1 MGVRLRLLG
10 GLAFKDLCPSARDPS
25 SAYYRENK
33 DMDLI
38 GRRDDTKDI
47 MKVMDLLG
55 YKPREV
61 FNKFNMGQRMI
72 YYDMENKCR
81 IDIFLDE
88 FVMCH
93 KFNFKENL
101 LEGVK
106 TLPITQLVMTKLQVV
121 EKTDKEY
128 LDLFAAF
135 KDFDVIEGKK
145 GKGILGDEIAELVS
159 KNWGKYTTFAK
170 SMEALKQKAE
180 TLESGDKKLIVSRI
194 EILFSIMCSHP
205 KSPAWR
211 IRSTIGEKA
220 RWYELPET
228 SDRDPMLHS

>member
-1 MGVRLRLLG
+1 MALLPAVAVLGVA
-10 GLAFKDLCPSARDPS
+10 LAGAANSPSDDAPALIQAGHWKRARAILEPQVKAYPQDPQ
-25 SAYYRENK
+25 SAY
-33 DMDLI
+33 
-38 GRRDDTKDI
+38 
-47 MKVMDLLG
+47 LLT
-55 YKPREV
+55 
-61 FNKFNMGQRMI
+61 Q
-72 YYDMENKCR
+72 
-81 IDIFLDE
+81 
-88 FVMCH
+88 
-93 KFNFKENL
+93 
-101 LEGVK
+101 VK
-106 TLPITQLVMTKLQVV
+106 
-121 EKTDKEY
+121 
-128 LDLFAAF
+128 AAF